1 MVGVDPCV
9 DPLLEIRADTCL
21 AGRQAEVRPYTR
33 TFMSGQLRELKN
45 RIKSVESTKKITY
58 AMEMVS
64 TAKRKRYQALMA
76 EARPYMEALE
86 GLMKRLAQNLSGGAS
101 HPFFEERPEGKTA
114 LVLITSDSGLCGS
127 YNLDL
132 VHQALGFLK
141 EETHPTVLICLG
153 RAGINALKREGYA
166 IAKEWA
172 EIKPAQFDGVITELQ
187 NYLSHLFLNGDVQAI
202 HAVFSHFV
210 TASQFKKITEKLLP
224 LSKPE
229 TASVSVTTDYLY
241 EPSAEF
247 IFPKLIP
254 AYFKAKVRQMFME
267 SVVSEQIARMTAM
280 HAATENATELIER
293 LVLERNKARQ
303 ASITKEIL
311 EIVSG
316 SRALKFK

>member
-1 MVGVDPCV
+1 
-9 DPLLEIRADTCL
+9 
-21 AGRQAEVRPYTR
+21 
-33 TFMSGQLRELKN
+33 MSGKLRELKN

-76 EARPYMEALE
+76 EARPYMDALE
-86 GLMKRLAQNLSGGAS
+86 GLLKRLAQNLPGAS
-101 HPFFEERPEGKTA
+101 HPFFEERPESKTA

-141 EETHPTVLICLG
+141 AQTQPATVICLG
-153 RAGINALKREGYA
+153 RAGISALKREGYA
-166 IAKEWA
+166 VSKEWA
-172 EIKPAQFDGVITELQ
+172 EIKPAQFDEVISELQ
-187 NYLSHLFLNGDVQAI
+187 AYLSNLFLNGDVHAI
-202 HAVFSHFV
+202 HVVFSHFV
-210 TASQFKKITEKLLP
+210 TATQFHKVTEKLLP

-229 TASVSVTTDYLY
+229 SSAGTVSTDYLY

-254 AYFKAKVRQMFME
+254 VYFQAKVRQMFME

-316 SRALKFK
+316 SRALKAK